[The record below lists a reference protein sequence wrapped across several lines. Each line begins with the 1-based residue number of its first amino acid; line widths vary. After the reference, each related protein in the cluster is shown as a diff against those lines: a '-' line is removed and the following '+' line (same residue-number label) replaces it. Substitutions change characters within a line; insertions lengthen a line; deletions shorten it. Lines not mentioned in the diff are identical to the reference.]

1 MKKNRTRIFLSTLA
15 AATLIACVTGPL
27 AAHHSFSAF
36 NTTEEKTVVGS
47 VKKVEWTNPH
57 IWIFIDVPNDKG
69 GTDVYSFE
77 GMSPNYLERRDWT
90 RTTLKV
96 GDKITV
102 TFNPMRDGTKGG
114 MFRSGK
120 MSSGKVLTMSGGQ

>member
-1 MKKNRTRIFLSTLA
+1 MKNVLRKALPSAILA
-15 AATLIACVTGPL
+15 TILIATFAGPA

-36 NTTEEKTVVGS
+36 NTTEQKTVVGT

-57 IWIFIDVPNDKG
+57 IWIYIEVVNDKG
-69 GTDVYSFE
+69 HADVYSFE

-90 RTTLKV
+90 RSTLKV

-102 TFNPMRDGTKGG
+102 TFNPLRNGDNGG
-114 MFRSGK
+114 MFINGK
-120 MSSGKVLTMSGGQ
+120 MASGKVLTMSGGQ